1 MLNTSHVFSFSTL
14 CVRPSSMAS
23 SERDDTAIAAQ
34 QALQSVGDTKSQRPG
49 PAILPT
55 AEPCEVQGIRR
66 GVRRTFEK
74 DDKDLEITCL
84 ENEVEDLKCALK
96 RTRLLADSQEK
107 TISVLTTKKAE
118 LESDL
123 SETRQKLQA
132 AEKRLLRQD
141 ASSSQGLDKFRLV
154 SSQGMQSLF
163 GDTATRAKPN
173 P

>member
-1 MLNTSHVFSFSTL
+1 
-14 CVRPSSMAS
+14 MAS
-23 SERDDTAIAAQ
+23 SQRGDTAIAAQ
-34 QALQSVGDTKSQRPG
+34 EAQPSVGDTKSERPG

-55 AEPCEVQGIRR
+55 AEPCSNQTIRR

-74 DDKDLEITCL
+74 DGKDLEIACL
-84 ENEVEDLKCALK
+84 ENEVEELKCTLK

-107 TISVLTTKKAE
+107 AISALTTKKAE
-118 LESDL
+118 LESNL
-123 SETRQKLQA
+123 AETRQKLQA

-141 ASSSQGLDKFRLV
+141 ASRSQGLDKFRLV

-163 GDTATRAKPN
+163 GDTATKAKPN